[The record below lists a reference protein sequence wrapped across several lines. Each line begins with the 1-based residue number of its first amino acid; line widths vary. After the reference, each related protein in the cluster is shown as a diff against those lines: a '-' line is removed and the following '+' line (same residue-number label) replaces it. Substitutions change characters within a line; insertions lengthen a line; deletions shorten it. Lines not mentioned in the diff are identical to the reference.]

1 MKKRYF
7 TDNISRDALE
17 KMILCFEPSHRL
29 YQPGETIL
37 AYSDGLDHVGILLS
51 GAAKLSYIA
60 ENGDSSLLENYR
72 EGDLFGEPFS
82 LPLENYEYIVTA
94 ESRCHVVFIQFQHL
108 ITPCEKAC
116 QHHSQLISNL
126 FVMTAQKSQE
136 LSLHINILS
145 QPTTR
150 KKLMTYP
157 PLHPDLLR
165 RQGRRIFR
173 DSLHPGRPG
182 GISGRRPVRHD
193 AGDPQSKKRRPPSI
207 LSAAVSCCGN
217 SFWPEKPLLIPALY
231 FQGQSAG
238 PSLLHF
244 RRIEAHA
251 KLFVPVMIV
260 PDVVIQRFL
269 PPLRL
274 PGAVVVVSAAA
285 LRPVVPGLRADVPY
299 GLGVAVHQVL
309 RDLFVQIK
317 GDPPD
322 LFIIIIDK
330 LFSGRAIGFPQI
342 SRPHSRATVSVHGA

>member
-17 KMILCFEPSHRL
+17 KMILCFEPNHRL

-37 AYSDGLDHVGILLS
+37 AYSDGLAHVGILLS

-150 KKLMTYP
+150 KKLMTYLRYIQTSCDAKDEEFFEIP
-157 PLHPDLLR
+157 CTLGDLAEYLAVDRSAMMREIRNLKKDGLIDSERRRFLLR
-165 RQGRRIFR
+165 
-173 DSLHPGRPG
+173 
-182 GISGRRPVRHD
+182 
-193 AGDPQSKKRRPPSI
+193 K
-207 LSAAVSCCGN
+207 
-217 SFWPEKPLLIPALY
+217 
-231 FQGQSAG
+231 
-238 PSLLHF
+238 
-244 RRIEAHA
+244 
-251 KLFVPVMIV
+251 
-260 PDVVIQRFL
+260 
-269 PPLRL
+269 
-274 PGAVVVVSAAA
+274 
-285 LRPVVPGLRADVPY
+285 
-299 GLGVAVHQVL
+299 
-309 RDLFVQIK
+309 
-317 GDPPD
+317 
-322 LFIIIIDK
+322 
-330 LFSGRAIGFPQI
+330 
-342 SRPHSRATVSVHGA
+342 